1 LGYFA
6 DYSCVAFLGP
16 GTIASAGGLFYAI
29 VTHAAD
35 GVCLIGA
42 VVIGVAIFWIEAT
55 LEKMTAAW
63 LILRVERRLARDLR
77 PRAFSILQLSTGAN
91 GGFGSEMAQHEP
103 VARIV
108 PLYRNQMAGKVESR
122 MGAVTWA
129 MRHRPVSHPRSSN
142 RTCRFPA

>member
-1 LGYFA
+1 MPSVSLKYTPDLAYPLFWLQFIP
-6 DYSCVAFLGP
+6 DSWDISRTTPVLLFLAP

-29 VTHAAD
+29 VTHAAA

-108 PLYRNQMAGKVESR
+108 PLYRNQMAGKCQE
-122 MGAVTWA
+122 GT
-129 MRHRPVSHPRSSN
+129 
-142 RTCRFPA
+142 